1 MEEEPLGSPLY
12 NCAQVIPMSF
22 GFLLLVFNGRQEGIE
37 AYQTDENPAGDT
49 AHSASTL
56 TMWILCNWALA
67 DHELPALVLET
78 NEIMVIRFPLG
89 YYNCAPVTPISFG
102 FLLLVF
108 NGVQGDIEANMA
120 SDTCDAHGSSA
131 SLNAMPAKV
140 YVAHTVGLIFFDCSF
155 YFGSRL

>member
-1 MEEEPLGSPLY
+1 EEPLGSPLY

-22 GFLLLVFNGRQEGIE
+22 GFLLLVFDGRQ
-37 AYQTDENPAGDT
+37 

-56 TMWILCNWALA
+56 TMWILCIWALA
-67 DHELPALVLET
+67 DYELPALVLET

-120 SDTCDAHGSSA
+120 SAHGSSA